1 MSDVVHSKEQGFTL
15 LEMVLALVI
24 TGLLA
29 GAISSGLAFTAKAS
43 MDSAEAAR
51 EVPQQTTAIAV
62 VFKLLKEGNL
72 YALRQENSS
81 LIMRRDNREAVIL
94 KHVAAFRTDC
104 SVPATG
110 LPGTGTVCRVELVTN
125 SAGGDTYVFYAT
137 PGT

>member
-24 TGLLA
+24 AGLLA

-72 YALRQENSS
+72 HALRQENSS

-125 SAGGDTYVFYAT
+125 SAGGNTYVFYAT

>member
-1 MSDVVHSKEQGFTL
+1 MSDVLHSKEQGFTL

-24 TGLLA
+24 AGLLA

>member
-24 TGLLA
+24 AGLLA

-72 YALRQENSS
+72 HALRQENSS

-125 SAGGDTYVFYAT
+125 SAGGYTYVFYAT